1 MHDNQQIP
9 YDQGMKYKGI
19 GFILTAVIV
28 FASWGLQPAHAYN
41 SNSILP
47 TWANSATIY
56 EVNLRQYTEAG
67 TFKAFES
74 HLPRLQKL
82 GVKILWLMPINPIS
96 ELNRKGGLG
105 SPYSIANYK
114 GINPEFGNA
123 ADFKSLMTKAHAL
136 GFKVVLDWVANHSG
150 WDNPWTINK
159 SWYHTDSSGNIVP
172 PNNDWT
178 DVAWL
183 NYQNQDMRKAMIDA
197 MSYWVTAFDVD
208 GFRADVAGGVPTDF
222 WKQAN
227 SQLQKIKPLFM
238 LAEDQNSTSLL
249 EDVFITNYNWELKD
263 LVNSLAAGGADQRD
277 FEALAANQANNYPTH
292 SFPMNFITNH
302 DENSWNGTEFERLG
316 AAVPAMAALTF
327 TYPGIPLIYSGQ
339 EVGNTKRLAFFEK
352 DFIPGLSIYNST
364 TAFYTKLVSLKIKN
378 PALWNNSKATLV
390 SMASNNNSVIAYSRS
405 SSSNRVITVINASA
419 NPQTVTLNIGKL
431 ANTYFLFTTG
441 KSKKLATTLTLTL
454 KPWQYEIY
462 SNKGF

>member
-1 MHDNQQIP
+1 MTN
-9 YDQGMKYKGI
+9 KS
-19 GFILTAVIV
+19 FRNLLVAIV
-28 FASWGLQPAHAYN
+28 SFASLSLQPALAYN
-41 SNSILP
+41 SNSVLP
-47 TWANSATIY
+47 TWANNATIY

-67 TFKAFES
+67 TFKAFEAN
-74 HLPRLQKL
+74 LPRLQKL

-96 ELNRKGGLG
+96 KLNRKGELG
-105 SPYSIANYK
+105 SPYSIADYK

-150 WDNPWTINK
+150 WDNPWTANK
-159 SWYHTDSSGNIVP
+159 SWYHTDSNGNIVP

-197 MSYWVTAFDVD
+197 MSYWVTTFDVD

-227 SQLQKIKPLFM
+227 TQLQKIKPLFM
-238 LAEDQNSTSLL
+238 LAEDQSTTSLL
-249 EDVFITNYNWELKD
+249 DDAFITNYNWELKD
-263 LVNSLAAGGADQRD
+263 LVNSIAAGRADRSD
-277 FEALAANQANNYPTH
+277 FEALATNQANNYPAR

-302 DENSWNGTEFERLG
+302 DENSWNGTEFDRLG
-316 AAVPAMAALTF
+316 AAVPAMAALMF

-352 DFIPGLSIYNST
+352 DFIPGLTIKNST
-364 TAFYTKLVSLKIKN
+364 TTFYTKLVSLKIKN
-378 PALWNNSKATLV
+378 SALWNNSKATLV
-390 SMASNNNSVIAYSRS
+390 STASNNNSVIAYSRVS
-405 SSSNRVITVINASA
+405 GSNRVITVINASA
-419 NPQTVTLNIGKL
+419 IPQTVTLQIGKL
-431 ANTYFLFTTG
+431 ANTYFVFTTG
-441 KSKKLATTLTLTL
+441 KSKKLATSLTLTL

-462 SNKGF
+462 STKVA